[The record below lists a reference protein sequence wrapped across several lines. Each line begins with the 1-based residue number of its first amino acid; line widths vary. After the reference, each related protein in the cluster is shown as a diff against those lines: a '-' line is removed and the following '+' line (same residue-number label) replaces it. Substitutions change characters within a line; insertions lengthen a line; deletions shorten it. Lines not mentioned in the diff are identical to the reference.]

1 MASILT
7 PSLGIVHEWITSAA
21 VTNIRTSRFIGTTSR
36 LSTSSSRYSPVCSSS
51 VGTIYESN
59 SMFMK
64 SEYSYLQYHWCPTV
78 LIVSDGVFTSS
89 VRYSKCRDGTA
100 KNTRIT
106 AGRIVHTVSICW
118 ASISVRDENLFSIS
132 IMNVYVT
139 TDVTNTRI
147 TKA

>member
-1 MASILT
+1 M
-7 PSLGIVHEWITSAA
+7 
-21 VTNIRTSRFIGTTSR
+21 
-36 LSTSSSRYSPVCSSS
+36 
-51 VGTIYESN
+51 
-59 SMFMK
+59 
-64 SEYSYLQYHWCPTV
+64 
-78 LIVSDGVFTSS
+78 FTSS